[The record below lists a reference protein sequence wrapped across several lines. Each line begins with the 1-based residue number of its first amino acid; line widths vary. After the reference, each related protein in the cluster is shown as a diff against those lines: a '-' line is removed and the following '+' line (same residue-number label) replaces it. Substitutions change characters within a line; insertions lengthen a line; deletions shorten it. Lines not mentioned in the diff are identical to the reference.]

1 MMSNVAEMMIGVV
14 ELLEHESLS
23 LRRRVSKTVIGFALK
38 LGAIFLLIVGLVWL
52 GWAGFAQLSTMLTAP
67 LAGLI
72 SGMLMLILAGGLLW
86 FSERP

>member
-14 ELLEHESLS
+14 ELLEHESLQ
-23 LRRRVSKTVIGFALK
+23 LRRRLSKTLLGFALK
-38 LGAIFLLIVGLVWL
+38 LGAVVLLVVGLVWL
-52 GWAGFAQLSTMLTAP
+52 GWAGFAQLSTMLTPP

-72 SGMLMLILAGGLLW
+72 SGLLMFILAAGLLW

>member
-38 LGAIFLLIVGLVWL
+38 LGAIFLLIVGFVWL

-67 LAGLI
+67 LAALI
-72 SGMLMLILAGGLLW
+72 SGVLMFILAGGLLW
-86 FSERP
+86 FSDRP